1 MNNYIEI
8 YIYMRVI
15 KNMVLVIGQKV
26 GTGYDSN

>member
-8 YIYMRVI
+8 YMGVI